1 MKRKQLSA
9 SHLGVAKSRIY
20 IVRSTSCISAT
31 AARSCGVRLSELDVG
46 CVVSSRRGE
55 RGTYVERD
63 GCFDILILAH
73 C

>member
-9 SHLGVAKSRIY
+9 SDL
-20 IVRSTSCISAT
+20 
-31 AARSCGVRLSELDVG
+31 AAQVVYLPLRRDLIGVRLSELDVG